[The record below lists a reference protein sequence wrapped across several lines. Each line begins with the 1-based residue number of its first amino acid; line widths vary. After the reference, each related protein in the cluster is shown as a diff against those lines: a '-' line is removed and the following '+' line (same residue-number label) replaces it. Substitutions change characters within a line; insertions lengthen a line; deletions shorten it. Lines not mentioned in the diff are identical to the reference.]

1 MHKKFGIYNIS
12 NYQCLHKQ
20 KQWQIEWNL
29 LKNSEKCKLFMTNNC
44 TQFFVRINDQN

>member
-12 NYQCLHKQ
+12 NYQCLYKQ

-29 LKNSEKCKLFMTNNC
+29 LKNSWEVQTLHDKQLYSIFCPN
-44 TQFFVRINDQN
+44 